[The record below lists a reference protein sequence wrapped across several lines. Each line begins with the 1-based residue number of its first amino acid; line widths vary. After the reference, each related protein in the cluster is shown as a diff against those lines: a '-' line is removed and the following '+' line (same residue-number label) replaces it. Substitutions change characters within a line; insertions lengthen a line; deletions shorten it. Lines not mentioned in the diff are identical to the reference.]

1 MYELRSRDESK
12 TLVTNQPFWVKEQT
26 DPIRVLRPQGN
37 RSKKPQSQ
45 TKQKNK
51 SKRTETKAPPAKPK
65 RQHNKVDDEATRP
78 RRRTTKAIQRNP
90 NCRCRGTV
98 QPEQDDVENLN
109 KTLITPKL
117 FVIN

>member
-78 RRRTTKAIQRNP
+78 RRRTTKAAP
-90 NCRCRGTV
+90 T
-98 QPEQDDVENLN
+98 
-109 KTLITPKL
+109 KPKL
-117 FVIN
+117 PLSRNSATGAR